1 MMADSWTTCPNC
13 GTRYNRKI
21 GHNCKKKVRQR

>member
-1 MMADSWTTCPNC
+1 MADNWTTCANC

-21 GHNCKKKVRQR
+21 GHVCKKKVRQR